1 MPHFFN
7 PDAVFAPASNYSL
20 GVTHKLGGQRL
31 LISGQLGI
39 DRDGHVPEGLEAQ
52 LDLAWRNVLAILEA
66 ADMRPEHLVK
76 VTAFCTLPNGV
87 GAFRESRDAA
97 LKGHAPAT
105 TYLQVAGLAGPRFV
119 VEIEAEAV
127 REDGVGNE

>member
-20 GVTHKLGGQRL
+20 GVTHALGGQRL
-31 LISGQLGI
+31 MISGQLGI
-39 DRDGHVPEGLEAQ
+39 DRAGNVPDGIEAQ
-52 LDLAWRNVLAILEA
+52 LDYAWRNVLAILEA
-66 ADMRPEHLVK
+66 ADMKIEHLVK

-87 GAFRESRDAA
+87 DAFHKSRDAA

-105 TYLQVAGLAGPRFV
+105 TYLQVAGLAGPQFV

-127 REDGVGNE
+127 REDA